1 MTEFVT
7 CGAARIACEV
17 SGKGPALLLMHGA
30 EANRHSFAALAALLS
45 DHFTV
50 IAYDQRD
57 CGETEAPETPA
68 TLAELADDA
77 HGLATALGFSRAH
90 VFGSSFG
97 GRVAQALAV
106 RHPALVER
114 LVLGSTWPLPHALRD
129 LNPQGVARLQALRSR
144 LPETAEEVAG
154 IFFPEPFLQQRPEL
168 RRIFANVQAAN
179 ARTLR
184 RHAAV
189 DSSLAIDWSQLTMPV
204 LLMTGELDQVV
215 PPAVTLGIAAQLAHA
230 QQIVLP
236 GIGHATA
243 LQAPEAVAAH
253 LVRFLTAPQ
262 STH

>member
-1 MTEFVT
+1 MTRFVS

-17 SGKGPALLLMHGA
+17 SGRGPALLLMHGA
-30 EANRHSFAALAALLS
+30 EANRHSFDALSAHLTE
-45 DHFTV
+45 HFTV

-77 HGLATALGFSRAH
+77 HALASALGFSRTH

-97 GRVAQALAV
+97 GRVAQALAA
-106 RHPALVER
+106 RHPDLVER
-114 LVLGSTWPLPHALRD
+114 LVLGSTWPLPHALSD
-129 LNPQGVARLQALRSR
+129 LNPHGVARLQALRGR

-179 ARTLR
+179 ARTRR

-189 DSSLAIDWSQLTMPV
+189 DSSLAVDWPRLTMPA

-215 PPAVTLGIAAQLAHA
+215 PPAVTLGMAGLLPHA
-230 QQIVLP
+230 GQVVLP

-243 LQAPEAVAAH
+243 LQAPELVAAH
-253 LVRFLTAPQ
+253 LTRFLTAAQP
-262 STH
+262 TP

>member
-17 SGKGPALLLMHGA
+17 SGHGPALLLMHGA
-30 EANRHSFAALAALLS
+30 EANRHSFTALAGHLT

-57 CGETEAPETPA
+57 YGETQAPEAPA

-77 HGLATALGFSRAH
+77 HGLAIALGFPRAH

-114 LVLGSTWPLPHALRD
+114 QVLGSTWPLPHALKE
-129 LNPQGVARLQALRSR
+129 LNPHGVARLQALRAR

-154 IFFPEPFLQQRPEL
+154 LFFPEPFLQQRPEL
-168 RRIFANVQAAN
+168 RRIFANVQAAS

-189 DSSLAIDWSQLTMPV
+189 DSSLAIDWSQLTMPA

-215 PPAVTLGIAAQLAHA
+215 PPAVTLGIAAHLAHA
-230 QQIVLP
+230 QQVVLP